1 MPAISAMAELRLGP
15 SLVLSRACGRMAVAS
30 RRMGRNAHVTTSL
43 ASSSATSDFSRPIR
57 KTSHPLRIERPVD
70 ADIFSSI
77 RRRALLEGC
86 KWDPQVGDVNTLA
99 AFPLV
104 LKLSVWK
111 QIASQAEQLSRE
123 AAAAEEEIS
132 HRPDLLN
139 RLGFPRALSQVLAE
153 HAPLTPAAGRVTR
166 FDFHYTTEGW
176 RISEANSDVPGG
188 FTEASYFT
196 AMMAQSFPELQPT
209 GNPAALWSAA
219 LAAGAKPSGAIALLS
234 APGFMEDHQII
245 AFLAERLH
253 ELGCRPFLAK
263 PQQIVW
269 RDGLAYLDAAWHRGP
284 LDVIVRFYQAE
295 WLSRL
300 PDRCGWKN
308 FFRGGKTRVAN
319 PALAVISESKRFP
332 LVWEKLSTALPTW
345 RSLLPETRDPRDAP
359 WPHDTDWLLKTA
371 MCNTGDTVSIREL
384 MRPNDW
390 LRTRLAARV
399 FPNRWLAQ
407 RRFESVPMSTPVGLR
422 HACIGVYTVNGRA
435 AGAYARLSEKPV
447 IDFAATD
454 VALLLEDD
462 E

>member
-1 MPAISAMAELRLGP
+1 MITLPTP
-15 SLVLSRACGRMAVAS
+15 
-30 RRMGRNAHVTTSL
+30 
-43 ASSSATSDFSRPIR
+43 SSATSDSSRRIR
-57 KTSHPLRIERPVD
+57 ETCHPLRTEEPVHP
-70 ADIFSSI
+70 DIFSGI

-99 AFPLV
+99 SFPLV
-104 LKLSVWK
+104 LKSSVWK
-111 QIASQAEQLSRE
+111 QIAFQAEQLSRE
-123 AAAAEEEIS
+123 AAVAEEEIS

-139 RLGFPRALSQVLAE
+139 RLGLPRALSRVLAQKT
-153 HAPLTPAAGRVTR
+153 PLTPSAGRVTR

-176 RISEANSDVPGG
+176 QISEANSDVPGG

-196 AMMAQSFPELQPT
+196 AMMAQYFPNLRPP
-209 GNPAALWSAA
+209 GNPAAIWSAA
-219 LAAGAKPSGAIALLS
+219 LAAAAKPSGAIALLS

-245 AFLAERLH
+245 AFLAARLRER
-253 ELGCRPFLAK
+253 GCRPYLAK

-269 RDGLAYLDAAWHRGP
+269 RDGLAYLDARWHRGP

-300 PDRCGWKN
+300 PDECGWKN
-308 FFRGGKTRVAN
+308 FFRDGKTRVAN

-345 RSLLPETRDPRDAP
+345 RALLPETRDPRAAP
-359 WPHDTDWLLKTA
+359 WPHDAGWLLKTA

-384 MRPNDW
+384 MRPRDW
-390 LRTRLAARV
+390 LRARLAARV
-399 FPNRWLAQ
+399 FPNRWVAQ
-407 RRFESVPMSTPVGLR
+407 KRFESVPVSTPVGPR

-454 VALLLEDD
+454 IALLLEDD